1 MVLIRNDL
9 LDCLPTPF
17 SGNSSCEIPFAIMFV
32 FQKIRVMH
40 SHLIPRLPGAYEN
53 ALCHF
58 MSFMLIYSHTYIY
71 INIFKSHT
79 TCYVIS
85 SQVTPIYQFWSTITQ
100 INSLELITNSSP
112 MTYIPNYIP
121 YNCDLMLI
129 HKVHALTYPFPHKSN
144 HSLQTIF
151 YTQHM
156 DLFYPFHTNPG
167 LFLQSQN
174 RDCGLSVGS
183 PLIQHLFH
191 FLKPISMAISG
202 IILTNTQF
210 NA

>member
-1 MVLIRNDL
+1 MVFIRNDL

-17 SGNSSCEIPFAIMFV
+17 SEKSSCEIPFAIMFV

-40 SHLIPRLPGAYEN
+40 SHLIPRLPGAYKN

-58 MSFMLIYSHTYIY
+58 MSFMLIYSYIYIYIYIY

-100 INSLELITNSSP
+100 INSLKLITNSSP
-112 MTYIPNYIP
+112 MTYTPNYIP

-129 HKVHALTYPFPHKSN
+129 HKLHALTYPFPHKSN
-144 HSLQTIF
+144 HSLQTIS

-156 DLFYPFHTNPG
+156 DLFLSISCKPG
-167 LFLQSQN
+167 TVFT
-174 RDCGLSVGS
+174 V
-183 PLIQHLFH
+183 P
-191 FLKPISMAISG
+191 K
-202 IILTNTQF
+202 
-210 NA
+210 

>member
-17 SGNSSCEIPFAIMFV
+17 TRKSSCGIPFAIMFV

-40 SHLIPRLPGAYEN
+40 SHLISRLPDAYEN

-71 INIFKSHT
+71 IYMYVYINIFKSHT

-85 SQVTPIYQFWSTITQ
+85 TQFTPMYQFWSTITQ

-112 MTYIPNYIP
+112 MTYTHNYIP

-129 HKVHALTYPFPHKSN
+129 HKVHALTY
-144 HSLQTIF
+144 
-151 YTQHM
+151 
-156 DLFYPFHTNPG
+156 
-167 LFLQSQN
+167 
-174 RDCGLSVGS
+174 
-183 PLIQHLFH
+183 
-191 FLKPISMAISG
+191 
-202 IILTNTQF
+202 
-210 NA
+210 